1 MRSYLSELSM
11 RLLDAGFEVDQVN
24 RIINEATILA
34 TDFHLVEKQTA
45 IIPYTGDEN
54 AKIIKQFLATKLL
67 EGKSKKSVAMYGR
80 RLELFFQAV
89 KKPYKDVNKNDIKAY
104 LAMFASSGRSASYVD
119 TLRSIISAFFN
130 WLADED
136 YLVKSPS
143 KSVKPIKQTKKIP
156 EAFSQVD
163 LENIRSACDTV
174 KKRMLVEMLLSSGA
188 RVAELVGLDRSDVD
202 FERRRLHIRHGK
214 GDKERFTYFSPV
226 ASSYLKKY
234 LETRKDDGEY
244 LIANNRGERITE
256 HGVEQVM
263 RDLGKAAGVKK
274 VHPHRFRRTL
284 ATTLARRNMAVQKI
298 KELLG
303 HEDISTTMRYICVT
317 QEDVANAYE
326 MCA

>member
-1 MRSYLSELSM
+1 M
-11 RLLDAGFEVDQVN
+11 RLLDAGFQTDQVN
-24 RIINEATILA
+24 RIIDEATILA
-34 TDFHLVEKQTA
+34 ADFSITEKTTA
-45 IIPYTGDEN
+45 IVPYADETN
-54 AKIIKQFLATKLL
+54 TKILKQYIATKLL
-67 EGKSKKSVAMYGR
+67 EGKSKKTMDLYGR
-80 RLELFFQAV
+80 RLELFFRAV
-89 KKPYKDVNKNDIKAY
+89 NKPYTEVTKNDIKAY
-104 LAMFASSGRSASYVD
+104 LAVFASSGRSTSYVD
-119 TLRSIISAFFN
+119 TIRSILGAFFN

-136 YLVKSPS
+136 YLEKSPS
-143 KSVKPIKQTKKIP
+143 KAVKPIKQHKKIP
-156 EAFSQVD
+156 EPFSQVD
-163 LENIRSACDTV
+163 LDCIRNACDTV

-202 FERRRLHIRHGK
+202 FERRRIHIRHGK

-226 ASSYLKKY
+226 ASVYLRKY
-234 LETRKDDGEY
+234 LEARKDDGEF

-256 HGVEQVM
+256 HGVEQVL

-284 ATTLARRNMAVQKI
+284 ATTLAKRNMAIQKI

-303 HEDISTTMRYICVT
+303 HEDISTTMRYIRVT